1 MPAAAALGSEPDAA
15 TPVTSRSRTS
25 DAGPRGWRGAPTPTP
40 STGPPETATLEQSV
54 RFAKQEAIRLAE
66 AELPAPVAALDVLR
80 WASRR
85 RTTIEAARDRLQA
98 DEALDADT
106 KAAATAILDRVL
118 AVGLLY

>member
-1 MPAAAALGSEPDAA
+1 
-15 TPVTSRSRTS
+15 
-25 DAGPRGWRGAPTPTP
+25 
-40 STGPPETATLEQSV
+40 LEQSV